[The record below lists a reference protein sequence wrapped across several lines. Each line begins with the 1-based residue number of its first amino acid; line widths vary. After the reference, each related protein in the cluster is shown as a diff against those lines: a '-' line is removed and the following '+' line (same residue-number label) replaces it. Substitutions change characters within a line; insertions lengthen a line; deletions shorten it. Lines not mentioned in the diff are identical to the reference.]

1 MRGLKIAGWV
11 VVGVLAVLAGA
22 LVLAALLFDPNDHK
36 DRLQAAFRDATGRE
50 LHLDGR
56 LSLSF
61 VPWLAVETGP
71 ASVSNRAG
79 FGDQPFA
86 ALEHARL
93 GVRLWPLLT
102 SRRVEFGRVRVA
114 GLQLHLAVAR
124 DGTDNWSDLLERLQS
139 DKAESAPVDSQETV
153 ELSVAGLELDDARLE
168 YDDAQAGSAYAVHDW
183 DLRAGA
189 LQRGA
194 TFDVET
200 RFDVLRNARP
210 LGRVELQ
217 STVDPTQAEQLV
229 LRSTTGR
236 LALPR
241 EGRDPLVVEL
251 RAPTIA
257 RASPT
262 RDITVEQLEVRLG
275 PARLVTSLAVVQGR
289 SGASVGGDF
298 TLDETSPRD
307 LLDALGIAAPVTRDA
322 KALAKLGGTGKLRYD
337 ADTGL
342 QVDALDLA
350 LDDTR
355 LKGRVGIADLGRMA
369 VRFDLAG
376 TTLDLDRYLPPPAP
390 TSTPSPAPAP
400 SGSPSAEPRPALDVA
415 GKLQFAG
422 LTVAAVPLTQVSAE
436 VRVRDGRL
444 AFAPFQATAFGGRA
458 TTNLDYDFTA
468 ATPTLRLVQR
478 LVGVDVAAMLGALF
492 DVRQLTGRGNATFD
506 LTTRGA
512 DGAAL
517 FANLAGPFD
526 VTVTDGTVLG
536 VDVWYEIERAM
547 AVAQTRAPAAD
558 AVNHGRTDF
567 SRFAARGTLR
577 GRALQNERMEF
588 LTDFA
593 RVDGRGR
600 VDYGRNQLD
609 LDLTARLLKTPS
621 GRLFGMKV
629 SRLQDAP
636 IPLDVGGT
644 LQEPRVRPDVSK
656 LLQAVAKDTLKQ
668 PLEEKV
674 KKELEKL
681 LKF

>member
-11 VVGVLAVLAGA
+11 VGGVFALVAGA
-22 LVLAALLFDPNDHK
+22 LVLAWALFDPNDHK
-36 DRLQAAFRDATGRE
+36 DRLQAAFHDATGRE
-50 LHLDGR
+50 LRLDGR

-61 VPWLAVETGP
+61 VPWLAIETGP

-79 FGDQPFA
+79 FGEQPFA

-93 GVRLWPLLT
+93 GVRLWPLLA
-102 SRRVEFGRVRVA
+102 SRRVEFGNVRVG
-114 GLQLHLAVAR
+114 GLRLHLAVAR
-124 DGTDNWSDLLERLQS
+124 DGTDNWSDLLERLQA
-139 DKAESAPVDSQETV
+139 DEAESTPVDAAETV
-153 ELSVAGLELDDARLE
+153 ELSMAGFELADARLE
-168 YDDAQAGSAYAVHDW
+168 YDDAQAGTAYALQDW

-189 LQRGA
+189 LRRGA

-200 RFDVLRNARP
+200 SLDALRDARP
-210 LGRVELQ
+210 LGRFELHT
-217 STVDPTQAEQLV
+217 TVDPTQAGQLA

-236 LALPR
+236 VALPR
-241 EGRDPLVVEL
+241 EGRDPLVVDL
-251 RAPTIA
+251 QAPTIT
-257 RASPT
+257 RASAS
-262 RDITVEQLEVRLG
+262 RDITVEQLGVRLG
-275 PARLVTSLAVVQGR
+275 PARVLTSLAIAQGR
-289 SGASVGGDF
+289 SGATTRGDF
-298 TLDETSPRD
+298 VLDETNPRD
-307 LLDALGIAAPVTRDA
+307 LLAALGIAAPVTRDA
-322 KALAKLGGTGKLRYD
+322 KALAKLGGSGKLRYA

-342 QVDALDLA
+342 QVDGLDLA

-355 LKGRVGIADLGRMA
+355 LQGRLGIADLERMA
-369 VRFDLAG
+369 LRFDLSG
-376 TTLDLDRYLPPPAP
+376 TTLDLDRYLPPEAPAP
-390 TSTPSPAPAP
+390 PPAPAP
-400 SGSPSAEPRPALDVA
+400 KGVPPKEPRPALDVA
-415 GKLQFAG
+415 GTLRFAG
-422 LTVAAVPLTQVSAE
+422 LTVVAVPLTQVSAE
-436 VRVRDGRL
+436 VRVHDGKL
-444 AFAPFQATAFGGRA
+444 AFAPLQATAFGGRA
-458 TTNLDYDFTA
+458 TTNLDYDFA
-468 ATPTLRLVQR
+468 AVTPTLRLEQR

-547 AVAQTRAPAAD
+547 AVAQTRAPTAD
-558 AVNHGRTDF
+558 VVNHGRTEF
-567 SRFAARGTLR
+567 SRFATRGTLR
-577 GRALQNERMEF
+577 GRALQNERMEL

-593 RVDGRGR
+593 RVEGRGR
-600 VDYGRNQLD
+600 VDYGDNRLD

-644 LQEPRVRPDVSK
+644 LQEPKVRPDVSK

>member
-1 MRGLKIAGWV
+1 MRGLKLAGWV
-11 VVGVLAVLAGA
+11 VGGVLLVLAGA
-22 LVLAALLFDPNDHK
+22 LALAWLLFDPNDHK

-79 FGDQPFA
+79 FGDRPFA

-102 SRRVEFGRVRVA
+102 ARRVEFGHVRVA
-114 GLQLHLAVAR
+114 GLRLHLAVAR
-124 DGTDNWSDLLERLQS
+124 DGSDNWSDLLERLQS
-139 DKAESAPVDSQETV
+139 DKAESTPVDAREPA
-153 ELSVAGLELDDARLE
+153 ELSMAGFELEDARLE
-168 YDDAQAGSAYAVHDW
+168 YDDAQAGTAYAVQDW

-194 TFDVET
+194 TIDVET
-200 RFDVLRNARP
+200 SLDVLRNARP
-210 LGRVELQ
+210 LGRFELR
-217 STVDPTQAEQLV
+217 STVDPTQAGQLA

-236 LALPR
+236 VALPR

-257 RASPT
+257 RASAS
-262 RDITVEQLEVRLG
+262 RDVTVEQLEVRVG
-275 PARLVTSLAVVQGR
+275 PARLVTSLAIAQGR
-289 SGASVGGDF
+289 SGATTRGDF
-298 TLDETSPRD
+298 VLDETNPRD
-307 LLDALGIAAPVTRDA
+307 LLDALGLAAPVTRDA
-322 KALAKLGGTGKLRYD
+322 KAFAKLGGTGQLRYAAD
-337 ADTGL
+337 AGL
-342 QVDALDLA
+342 QVDDLDLA

-355 LKGRVGIADLGRMA
+355 MQGRLGIADLERRA

-376 TTLDLDRYLPPPAP
+376 TTLDLDRYLPPATP
-390 TSTPSPAPAP
+390 TPPPAPAP
-400 SGSPSAEPRPALDVA
+400 TGAPPTEPRSALDIA
-415 GKLQFAG
+415 GTLQFAG

-444 AFAPFQATAFGGRA
+444 AFAPLQATVFGGRA
-458 TTNLDYDFTA
+458 KTSLDYDFAA
-468 ATPTLRLVQR
+468 ATPTLRLQQR
-478 LVGVDVAAMLGALF
+478 VVGVDVAAMLGALF

-506 LTTRGA
+506 LTTRGD

-526 VTVTDGTVLG
+526 IAVTDGTVVG

-547 AVAQTRAPAAD
+547 AVAQARVPAAD
-558 AVNHGRTDF
+558 VVNHGRTEF

-577 GRALQNERMEF
+577 GRALHNERMEF
-588 LTDFA
+588 LTAFA

-609 LDLTARLLKTPS
+609 LDLTARLLKVPS
-621 GRLFGMKV
+621 GRLFGMKA

-644 LQEPRVRPDVSK
+644 LQEPKVRPDVSK

-674 KKELEKL
+674 RKELEKL